1 MRTLILFLIRFYQ
14 VAISPMF
21 APHCRYYPTCSS
33 YAQQAVAQYG
43 ALRGGWMALKRL
55 GRCHPWCEG
64 GIDDVPCNSKQPCTN
79 PADKGLHHG

>member
-1 MRTLILFLIRFYQ
+1 MRTLILSLIRFYQ

-21 APHCRYYPTCSS
+21 GPHCRYYPTCSS
-33 YAQQAVAQYG
+33 YAQQAVTEYG

-64 GIDDVPCNSKQPCTN
+64 GIDDVPARPN